1 MGFQGEW
8 NTLASFF
15 AHSVK
20 VCASLLYLWLKYI
33 IKGRANKCS
42 PAIIYKFATCFTDD
56 GIRCKNVNVMNAEEW
71 YKEGNLHRRHQN
83 WQGALDCYRKAIEL
97 DEASPAVH
105 ARQMLL
111 DILEFYNKDMY
122 NP

>member
-1 MGFQGEW
+1 
-8 NTLASFF
+8 
-15 AHSVK
+15 
-20 VCASLLYLWLKYI
+20 
-33 IKGRANKCS
+33 
-42 PAIIYKFATCFTDD
+42 
-56 GIRCKNVNVMNAEEW
+56 MNAEEW

-83 WQGALDCYRKAIEL
+83 WQEALDCYRKAIEL